1 MEGYTLAL
9 DFPRSKKVE
18 NLLNQLDK
26 LVIKYNGRFY
36 LTKDSRLSSSSF
48 LMSDK
53 RVKEFKKFR
62 TQNKLK
68 NHFESYQSDRLN
80 I

>member
-9 DFPRSKKVE
+9 DFPRSRKVKE
-18 NLLNQLDK
+18 LLDKLDK

-36 LTKDSRLSSSSF
+36 LTKDSRLSSSLF
-48 LMSDK
+48 QISDK
-53 RVKEFKKFR
+53 RVEEFKKFR
-62 TQNKLK
+62 NQNTLK